1 MTKRKIPAWALS
13 LFSLAFW
20 VGAWWV
26 AAALFAKPLLL
37 PTPAAMAKALVA
49 LMGTST
55 FYLPLLTS
63 LSRIL
68 AGILLALICGM
79 LLALLTV
86 KSRFFHYLFSPILA
100 FFKATPVA
108 SIIFLM
114 LLWIGRDNV
123 PLFIAFMMALP
134 IVWSNV
140 REGLLQTDVSLLEM
154 ARVFGVPKARVLWKI
169 RIPSLTPYLLAATRS
184 AISLSWKAGVAAEVL
199 CTPERSIGR
208 AIYEGKMYLLTD
220 ELFAWTFIVVVISML
235 VEWLALFLL
244 DRARNKKA
252 RVQRANTEVVA

>member
-49 LMGTST
+49 LLGTSA
-55 FYLPLLTS
+55 FYLTLLTS
-63 LSRIL
+63 LFRIL
-68 AGILLALICGM
+68 AGILLALVGGV

-86 KSRFFHYLFSPILA
+86 KSRFFHYLFSPILT

-114 LLWIGRDNV
+114 MLWIGRENV

-140 REGLLQTDVSLLEM
+140 REGLLATDVQLLEM
-154 ARVFGVPKARVLWKI
+154 ASVFGVSRRRVLFSI
-169 RIPSLTPYLLAATRS
+169 RLPSLTPYLLAATRS
-184 AISLSWKAGVAAEVL
+184 AISLAWKAGVAAEVL

-220 ELFAWTFIVVVISML
+220 ELFAWTFVVVAISML
-235 VEWLALFLL
+235 IEWLALLAL
-244 DRARNKKA
+244 DRARGKKTRTGRA
-252 RVQRANTEVVA
+252 RTEVAA

>member
-1 MTKRKIPAWALS
+1 MTKRKLPAWAFS

-49 LMGTST
+49 LMGTSA
-55 FYLPLLTS
+55 FYLTLLTS
-63 LSRIL
+63 LTRIL
-68 AGILLALICGM
+68 AGIALALVCGVLLAF
-79 LLALLTV
+79 LTV
-86 KSRFFHYLFSPILA
+86 KSKFFHYLFSPVLA

-114 LLWIGRDNV
+114 LLWIGRANV

-140 REGLLQTDVSLLEM
+140 REGLIETDVQLLEM
-154 ARVFGVPKARVLWKI
+154 ANVFDVPKGRVLFKI

-220 ELFAWTFIVVVISML
+220 ELFAWTFVVVVISML
-235 VEWLALFLL
+235 IEWLALFLL
-244 DRARNKKA
+244 DRARRKKA
-252 RVQRANTEVVA
+252 RTQPRMEVTA